1 MTRLVPIPPE
11 STRILSSEKNKEWG
25 YQFVSVTLKDGR
37 YFEPAVASEGHII
50 AVKGY
55 KDVPFAADDVAFA
68 VGTDKHWNFRRKKL
82 DWPN

>member
-1 MTRLVPIPPE
+1 MGKL
-11 STRILSSEKNKEWG
+11 
-25 YQFVSVTLKDGR
+25 Q
-37 YFEPAVASEGHII
+37 PAVASEGHII